1 MQVSQKQAARTAEQG
16 RNHVHRSSQ
25 PFQSR
30 ASPLQPVQQQ
40 QQRQQH
46 QQQPQWVRSGDA
58 KQDDGANDDRQ
69 QTQHM
74 QQPPAAQY
82 AQRAW
87 PQRDDNSMMA
97 SSKNVADGQAPP
109 ANGKGLKV
117 SGGEGVAAVL
127 ASDVPAAYQGRQAQQ
142 VKLSICILDGISYS
156 LSGHVMFSGRLDKTF
171 CKRKQEPD
179 TALLHLSLVTAG
191 KVIINSAA
199 NQLC

>member
-40 QQRQQH
+40 QQHQQQ
-46 QQQPQWVRSGDA
+46 QQQPQWARSGDA

-74 QQPPAAQY
+74 QQPPAAQH

-87 PQRDDNSMMA
+87 PQRDDDSMTA
-97 SSKNVADGQAPP
+97 FSKNVADGQAPP
-109 ANGKGLKV
+109 ADGKGLKV
-117 SGGEGVAAVL
+117 SGGEGVAAAL

-142 VKLSICILDGISYS
+142 VTCFPSASWTAYLIVFQDMSCSVVALIRHFVKGNKS
-156 LSGHVMFSGRLDKTF
+156 LTLHCCTSAWS
-171 CKRKQEPD
+171 
-179 TALLHLSLVTAG
+179 LLAR
-191 KVIINSAA
+191 
-199 NQLC
+199 